1 MNRSLPALSEALEDW
16 RDLTG
21 ERETV
26 ALLFDFPALL
36 DRHQLIQR
44 HLNKLRSQ
52 PPLFDANDLRVV
64 LDTLYSATRMKSQI
78 AEGNELDVL
87 IPTLKGFLFD
97 PDEPLAEKLVRYP
110 AQVRYAGATILA
122 ELWGWAHLQEYPLF
136 HQKSLNGIRRLGWQV
151 PTGDYLTFTRAFA
164 DLRRFYETGSRAD
177 TRLPLHLEIDQFL
190 GWVAEADTG
199 TRKTES
205 AKPTPAPTPE
215 ETPPAAD
222 STPTPDYGD
231 TTLRAKSSHAI
242 KEFGAPYRPAPAPL
256 NTWADTPLAPPTPEQ
271 LGESERRISEELAL
285 PSGVVTRAVG
295 HLLAGRHL
303 ILTGVPGT
311 GKSHLATLLSR
322 EVFGYYPMMV
332 TANAEW
338 SAFDVVGGLV
348 PLADER
354 GNLRYDIRPG
364 VVYEALR
371 RNWWLGDDDTVRRT
385 AEGKPLRMSAVH
397 DSQQY
402 PGVWLIVDE
411 LNRADVDKAFGDLFT
426 ALESGQ
432 LRVPRSGTDASIL
445 IPLPRDFRIIA
456 TLNSRDRH
464 FLFTL
469 SDALKRRFAF
479 LEIEPPDDATA
490 ERAIVLER
498 TIAALESTGLP
509 TSSARLKAALDSL
522 YPVYQLFRAFQP
534 LGTAPLLAALR
545 YVGAVG
551 VVDQRAMHEA
561 LQDAV
566 LAEVL
571 PQLEGLRRLPLQVL
585 AALLRGNRQV
595 ALDTLNEALAHAYGD
610 DQPLRVL
617 HGVATRINPTLAAE
631 SATLLRAVLTDPQ
644 TTNRALELLD
654 ALRVE
659 AHALPAPVW
668 NRVATQLELWQSE
681 R

>member
-1 MNRSLPALSEALEDW
+1 MNRSLPALTEALEDW
-16 RDLTG
+16 RDLTSD
-21 ERETV
+21 RD
-26 ALLFDFPALL
+26 ALSALFDFSTLL
-36 DRHQLIQR
+36 ARYQTAQR

-52 PPLFDANDLRVV
+52 PPLFDANDLNIV
-64 LDTLYSATRMKSQI
+64 LDTLHSAARMKSQI
-78 AEGNELDVL
+78 AEGNDLEVL

-97 PDEPLAEKLVRYP
+97 PDEPLAEKLARYP
-110 AQVRYAGATILA
+110 AQVRYAGVTILA
-122 ELWGWAHLQEYPLF
+122 ELWGWSHLKEYPLF
-136 HQKSLNGIRRLGWQV
+136 HQRALMGIRRLGWQV
-151 PTGDYLTFTRAFA
+151 PTGDYLTFTRAFN
-164 DLRRFYETGSRAD
+164 DLRGFYDNGHRAD
-177 TRLPLHLEIDQFL
+177 SRLPLHLEIDQFL
-190 GWVAEADTG
+190 AWVAEADNGKRKAETG
-199 TRKTES
+199 NETNTERKTES
-205 AKPTPAPTPE
+205 V
-215 ETPPAAD
+215 ETV
-222 STPTPDYGD
+222 
-231 TTLRAKSSHAI
+231 TLRAKPSHAI
-242 KEFGAPYRPAPAPL
+242 REFGAPYDGALAPL
-256 NTWADTPLAPPTPEQ
+256 NTWSDKPLLPPTPEQ
-271 LGESERRISEELAL
+271 LATAEAKIRESLAL
-285 PSGVVTRAVG
+285 PAGVITRAVG

-311 GKSHLATLLSR
+311 GKSHLATLLTS
-322 EVFGYYPMMV
+322 ELFGYYPMMV

-371 RNWWLGDDDTVRRT
+371 RNWWIADDGTVRRT
-385 AEGKPLRMSAVH
+385 AEGVALRMSSVH
-397 DSQQY
+397 DSRQY

-432 LRVPRSGTDASIL
+432 LRVPRSGTDSSIL
-445 IPLPRDFRIIA
+445 IPLPRDFRMIA

-464 FLFTL
+464 FPFTL

-479 LEIEPPDDATA
+479 LEIEPPDDVAA

-498 TIAALESTGLP
+498 TL
-509 TSSARLKAALDSL
+509 AALDASGLQPSSPRLKVALDAL

-551 VVDQRAMHEA
+551 VVDQRAMTEA
-561 LQDAV
+561 LQDAA
-566 LAEVL
+566 LAEIL

-585 AALLRGNRQV
+585 AALIRGNRQA
-595 ALDTLNEALAHAYGD
+595 ALDTLNEALLHAYGD
-610 DQPLRVL
+610 EQPLRVL
-617 HGVATRINPTLAAE
+617 HGLASLINPTYAAE
-631 SATLLRAVLTDPQ
+631 SATLLRAILTDPQ

-654 ALRVE
+654 ALRME
-659 AHALPAPVW
+659 SPALPSPAW
-668 NRVATQLELWQSE
+668 GRVADQLEQWQRE

>member
-1 MNRSLPALSEALEDW
+1 MNRSLPALTEALEDW
-16 RDLTG
+16 RDLTAD
-21 ERETV
+21 RDAV
-26 ALLFDFPALL
+26 SALFDFPTLL
-36 DRHQLIQR
+36 DRHQTVQR

-52 PPLFDANDLRVV
+52 PPLFDANDLHVV
-64 LDTLYSATRMKSQI
+64 LDALYSAPRMKSQI
-78 AEGNELDVL
+78 AEANDLDVL
-87 IPTLKGFLFD
+87 IPTLKAFLFD
-97 PDEPLAEKLVRYP
+97 PDEPLAEKLARYP
-110 AQVRYAGATILA
+110 NQIRYAGRTILA
-122 ELWGWAHLQEYPLF
+122 ELWGWAHLKDYPLF
-136 HQKSLNGIRRLGWQV
+136 HQRALVGIRRLGWEVGNQ
-151 PTGDYLTFTRAFA
+151 DYLTFTRAVA
-164 DLRRFYETGSRAD
+164 DLRPFYENGHRAD
-177 TRLPLHLEIDQFL
+177 PRLPLHLEMDQFL
-190 GWVAEADTG
+190 GWVAEADNG
-199 TRKTES
+199 KPKAETRTAPEGETL
-205 AKPTPAPTPE
+205 PDPAE
-215 ETPPAAD
+215 AHVR
-222 STPTPDYGD
+222 
-231 TTLRAKSSHAI
+231 RARPSHAI
-242 KEFGAPYRPAPAPL
+242 KEFGAPYAGASAPL
-256 NTWADTPLAPPTPEQ
+256 NTWAEKPLVPPTPEQ
-271 LGESERRISEELAL
+271 LAAAEARIGESLAL
-285 PSGVVTRAVG
+285 PEGVITRAVG

-311 GKSHLATLLSR
+311 GKSHLAMLLTA
-322 EVFGYYPMMV
+322 ELFGYYPMMV

-371 RNWWLGDDDTVRRT
+371 RNWWISEDGTVRRT
-385 AEGKPLRMSAVH
+385 AEGVPLRMSSVH
-397 DSQQY
+397 DSRQY

-445 IPLPRDFRIIA
+445 IPLPRDFRMIA

-479 LEIEPPDDATA
+479 LEIEPPEDPTA
-490 ERAIVLER
+490 EQAIVLDR
-498 TIAALESTGLP
+498 TLAALDASGLHP
-509 TSSARLKAALDSL
+509 PSARLKAALEVL

-551 VVDQRAMHEA
+551 VVDQRAMSEA

-566 LAEVL
+566 LAEIL

-585 AALLRGNRQV
+585 AALLRSNRQS
-595 ALDTLNEALAHAYGD
+595 ALDTVNEALVHAYGD
-610 DQPLRVL
+610 EQPLRVL
-617 HGVATRINPTLAAE
+617 HALATRINPTYASE
-631 SATLLRAVLTDPQ
+631 STALLRAVLTDPQ

-654 ALRVE
+654 ALRME
-659 AHALPAPVW
+659 AHILPAPAW
-668 NRVATQLELWQSE
+668 GRVAAQLEQWQSE

>member
-1 MNRSLPALSEALEDW
+1 MNRTLPALTEALEDW
-16 RDLTG
+16 RDLTSD
-21 ERETV
+21 RD
-26 ALLFDFPALL
+26 ALSALFDFPTLL
-36 DRHQLIQR
+36 NRYQTAQR

-52 PPLFDANDLRVV
+52 PPLFDANDLRVI
-64 LDTLYSATRMKSQI
+64 LDTLYSAPRMKSQI
-78 AEGNELDVL
+78 AEGNELEVL
-87 IPTLKGFLFD
+87 IPTLKAFLFD
-97 PDEPLAEKLVRYP
+97 PDEPLAEKLTRYP

-122 ELWGWAHLQEYPLF
+122 ELWGWAHLNDYPLF
-136 HQKSLNGIRRLGWQV
+136 HQRAINGIRRLGWEV
-151 PTGDYLTFTRAFA
+151 STKDYITFIRAVA
-164 DLRRFYETGSRAD
+164 DLRRFYDNGHRAD
-177 TRLPLHLEIDQFL
+177 SRLPLFLEIDQFL
-190 GWVAEADTG
+190 GWVAEADSG
-199 TRKTES
+199 KRKAES
-205 AKPTPAPTPE
+205 ATTE
-215 ETPPAAD
+215 EGEQRGE
-222 STPTPDYGD
+222 STD
-231 TTLRAKSSHAI
+231 TATLRAKPSHAI
-242 KEFGAPYRPAPAPL
+242 REFGAPYAGGLAPL
-256 NTWADTPLAPPTPEQ
+256 NTWADKPLIPPTQEQ
-271 LGESERRISEELAL
+271 LATAEERIGESLAL
-285 PSGVVTRAVG
+285 PAGVITRAVG

-311 GKSHLATLLSR
+311 GKSHLATLLTS
-322 EVFGYYPMMV
+322 ELFGYYPMMV

-371 RNWWLGDDDTVRRT
+371 RNWWIAEDGTVRRT
-385 AEGKPLRMSAVH
+385 AENVPLRMSTVH

-479 LEIEPPDDATA
+479 LEIEPPDDQSA
-490 ERAIVLER
+490 ERTIVLER
-498 TIAALESTGLP
+498 TLAALDGTGLQVP
-509 TSSARLKAALDSL
+509 SARLKAALDAL

-551 VVDQRAMHEA
+551 MVDQRAMTEA

-566 LAEVL
+566 LAEIL

-585 AALLRGNRQV
+585 AALLRGNRQG
-595 ALDTLNEALAHAYGD
+595 ALDTLNEALVHAYGD
-610 DQPLRVL
+610 EQPLRVL
-617 HGVATRINPTLAAE
+617 HALASLITPTYAAE
-631 SATLLRAVLTDPQ
+631 SASLLRAVLTDPQ

-654 ALRVE
+654 ALRME
-659 AHALPAPVW
+659 SPALPAPSW
-668 NRVATQLELWQSE
+668 GRVATQLELWQRE

>member
-1 MNRSLPALSEALEDW
+1 MNRTLPALTEALEDW
-16 RDLTG
+16 RDLSG
-21 ERETV
+21 DRDAV
-26 ALLFDFPALL
+26 SALFDFPALL
-36 DRHQLIQR
+36 ARYQTAQR

-52 PPLFDANDLRVV
+52 PPLFDAHDLQII
-64 LDTLYSATRMKSQI
+64 LETLYSAPRMKTQI
-78 AEGNELDVL
+78 AEANDLDVL
-87 IPTLKGFLFD
+87 IPTLKTFLFD
-97 PDEPLAEKLVRYP
+97 LDEPLAEKLARYP
-110 AQVRYAGATILA
+110 ARVRYAGTTILA
-122 ELWGWAHLQEYPLF
+122 ELWGWAHLNDYPLF
-136 HQKSLNGIRRLGWQV
+136 HQRAITGIRRLGWEV
-151 PTGDYLTFTRAFA
+151 STRDYITFIRAVT
-164 DLRRFYETGSRAD
+164 DLRRFYENGDRAD
-177 TRLPLHLEIDQFL
+177 SRLPLFLEIDQFL
-190 GWVAEADTG
+190 GWVADGDNSRQKAEPGPDGSKEHKVESPDTA
-199 TRKTES
+199 TIR
-205 AKPTPAPTPE
+205 AKP
-215 ETPPAAD
+215 
-222 STPTPDYGD
+222 
-231 TTLRAKSSHAI
+231 SHAI
-242 KEFGAPYRPAPAPL
+242 REFGAPYAGGLAPL
-256 NTWADTPLAPPTPEQ
+256 NTWADKPLVPPTAEQ
-271 LGESERRISEELAL
+271 LLAAEARIAESLAL
-285 PSGVVTRAVG
+285 QAGVITRAVG

-311 GKSHLATLLSR
+311 GKSHLATLLTS
-322 EVFGYYPMMV
+322 ELFGYYPMMV

-354 GNLRYDIRPG
+354 GHLRYDIRPG

-371 RNWWLGDDDTVRRT
+371 RNWWIAEDGTVRRT
-385 AEGKPLRMSAVH
+385 AENTPLRMSTVH

-479 LEIEPPDDATA
+479 LEIEPPDDQNS

-498 TIAALESTGLP
+498 TLAALDGTGLQVP
-509 TSSARLKAALDSL
+509 STRLKAALDAL
-522 YPVYQLFRAFQP
+522 YPIYQVFRAFQP

-551 VVDQRAMHEA
+551 MIDQRAMTEA
-561 LQDAV
+561 LQDAI
-566 LAEVL
+566 LAEIL

-585 AALLRGNRQV
+585 AALLRGNRQGV
-595 ALDTLNEALAHAYGD
+595 LDILNEALVHAYGD
-610 DQPLRVL
+610 EQPLRVL
-617 HGVATRINPTLAAE
+617 NALASLINPTYASE
-631 SATLLRAVLTDPQ
+631 SAALLRAVLTDPQ
-644 TTNRALELLD
+644 TTNRAIELLD
-654 ALRVE
+654 VLRME
-659 AHALPAPVW
+659 SHALPAPVW
-668 NRVATQLELWQSE
+668 GRVATQLELWQSE